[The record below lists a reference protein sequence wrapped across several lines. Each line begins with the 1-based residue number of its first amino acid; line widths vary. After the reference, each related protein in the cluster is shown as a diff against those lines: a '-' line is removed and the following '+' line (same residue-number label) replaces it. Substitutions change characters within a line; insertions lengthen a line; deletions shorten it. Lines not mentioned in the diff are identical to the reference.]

1 MNLGLSFFWARLE
14 FSKRRRFSCSQSW
27 GYSHVQGAQL
37 VRWISTLVSQHC
49 TTSIRNH
56 YGLSLAPLV
65 QSVYPSSLLV
75 NSGLVNH
82 VLCILSL
89 EYC

>member
-1 MNLGLSFFWARLE
+1 MDLNSG
-14 FSKRRRFSCSQSW
+14 
-27 GYSHVQGAQL
+27 SH
-37 VRWISTLVSQHC
+37 HC
-49 TTSIRNH
+49 TTSILNH

-82 VLCILSL
+82 VLRTLSL
-89 EYC
+89 EYG